1 MEMLTNYVYLF
12 AVVLLFLIIVIKAM
26 DELVYQR
33 KIKKIVGI
41 IICYPFYVIIAYY
54 LLVKFQKDRKKIFKV
69 KSKTLQLDKDHV
81 ISFYD
86 LYQARS
92 F

>member
-1 MEMLTNYVYLF
+1 MNKEQEFSMNYYQITFKKLKRGVMEMITNYVYLF

-33 KIKKIVGI
+33 KIKKIIGI

-54 LLVKFQKDRKKIFKV
+54 LLVKF
-69 KSKTLQLDKDHV
+69 
-81 ISFYD
+81 
-86 LYQARS
+86 
-92 F
+92 

>member
-1 MEMLTNYVYLF
+1 MLTNYVYLF

-41 IICYPFYVIIAYY
+41 IICYPFYVIIGYY
-54 LLVKFQKDRKKIFKV
+54 LLVKF
-69 KSKTLQLDKDHV
+69 
-81 ISFYD
+81 
-86 LYQARS
+86 
-92 F
+92 

>member
-1 MEMLTNYVYLF
+1 MNKEQEFSMNYYQITFKKLKRGVMEMITNYVYLF

-54 LLVKFQKDRKKIFKV
+54 LLVKF
-69 KSKTLQLDKDHV
+69 
-81 ISFYD
+81 
-86 LYQARS
+86 
-92 F
+92 

>member
-1 MEMLTNYVYLF
+1 MITNYVYLF

-41 IICYPFYVIIAYY
+41 ILCYPFYVIIAYY
-54 LLVKFQKDRKKIFKV
+54 LLVKF
-69 KSKTLQLDKDHV
+69 
-81 ISFYD
+81 
-86 LYQARS
+86 
-92 F
+92 

>member
-33 KIKKIVGI
+33 KIKKIKEI
-41 IICYPFYVIIAYY
+41 KAIEM
-54 LLVKFQKDRKKIFKV
+54 
-69 KSKTLQLDKDHV
+69 
-81 ISFYD
+81 
-86 LYQARS
+86 ARDV
-92 F
+92 

>member
-1 MEMLTNYVYLF
+1 MNKEQEFSMIYYQITFKKLKRGVMEMITNYVYLF

-33 KIKKIVGI
+33 KIKKIIGI

-54 LLVKFQKDRKKIFKV
+54 LLVKF
-69 KSKTLQLDKDHV
+69 
-81 ISFYD
+81 
-86 LYQARS
+86 
-92 F
+92 

>member
-1 MEMLTNYVYLF
+1 MEMITNYVYLF

-41 IICYPFYVIIAYY
+41 IICYPFYVIIAITY
-54 LLVKFQKDRKKIFKV
+54 LLNFRKTGRKIFKV
-69 KSKTLQLDKDHV
+69 KSKTLLLDKDHT
-81 ISFYD
+81 ISFYN
-86 LYQARS
+86 LYQARI

>member
-1 MEMLTNYVYLF
+1 MNKEQEFSMNCYQITFKKLKRGVMEMITNYVYLF

-33 KIKKIVGI
+33 KIKKIIGI

-54 LLVKFQKDRKKIFKV
+54 LLVKF
-69 KSKTLQLDKDHV
+69 
-81 ISFYD
+81 
-86 LYQARS
+86 
-92 F
+92 

>member
-1 MEMLTNYVYLF
+1 MITNYVYLF

-33 KIKKIVGI
+33 KIKKIIGI
-41 IICYPFYVIIAYY
+41 II
-54 LLVKFQKDRKKIFKV
+54 
-69 KSKTLQLDKDHV
+69 SKTLQLDKDHA

-86 LYQARS
+86 FYQARS

>member
-1 MEMLTNYVYLF
+1 MNYYQITFKKLKRGVMEMITNYVYLF

-33 KIKKIVGI
+33 KIKKIIGI

-54 LLVKFQKDRKKIFKV
+54 LLVKF
-69 KSKTLQLDKDHV
+69 
-81 ISFYD
+81 
-86 LYQARS
+86 
-92 F
+92 

>member
-1 MEMLTNYVYLF
+1 MNKEQEFSMNYYQITFKKLKRGVMEMITNYVYLF
-12 AVVLLFLIIVIKAM
+12 AVVLLLLIIVIKAM

-54 LLVKFQKDRKKIFKV
+54 LLVKF
-69 KSKTLQLDKDHV
+69 
-81 ISFYD
+81 
-86 LYQARS
+86 
-92 F
+92 